1 MRRTIS
7 NKNCNH
13 MIKIYHEVAML
24 VENGGVAYET
34 PSAIWAYDAF
44 RDQVTLYVKE
54 PSEMTNSILDY
65 NKFNKNFD
73 LHKERILRL
82 TGARPTAYKMTA

>member
-1 MRRTIS
+1 MRRTIN
-7 NKNCNH
+7 NKDCNH

-24 VENGGVAYET
+24 VEKGGVAYET

>member
-1 MRRTIS
+1 
-7 NKNCNH
+7 

-24 VENGGVAYET
+24 VEHGGVAYET
-34 PSAIWAYDAF
+34 PSAIWAYDAY

-54 PSEMTNSILDY
+54 PSEMTNGILDY
-65 NKFNKNFD
+65 NKFSKNFE

-82 TGARPTAYKMTA
+82 TGARPTAFKMTA